1 MRRGFWIARGLKF
14 LVIVAVVLGVV
25 GFVVMSLWN
34 RLVPSLFGGPMIDY
48 WEALG
53 LLVLARLL
61 FGGLRP
67 HGRGRW
73 GHSWHHS
80 RERWEQ
86 MTPEERERFRSRFRG
101 GSCGF
106 GGWHGHEGRPEGDER
121 SPEGRGG
128 PAGGEKN
135 GGNT

>member
-1 MRRGFWIARGLKF
+1 MRRGFWIAKGVKI

-25 GFVVMSLWN
+25 SFAVMSLWN
-34 RLVPSLFGGPMIDY
+34 WLVPALFGGPMLGY

-61 FGGLRP
+61 FGGFRP
-67 HGRGRW
+67 HGHGRW
-73 GHSWHHS
+73 GHSWHHA

-101 GSCGF
+101 ACRF
-106 GGWHGHEGRPEGDER
+106 GDDWHGHEGRER
-121 SPEGRGG
+121 
-128 PAGGEKN
+128 EKN
-135 GGNT
+135 GGNA

>member
-1 MRRGFWIARGLKF
+1 MRRGFWIARGVKI
-14 LVIVAVVLGVV
+14 LVMIAVVLGVV
-25 GFVVMSLWN
+25 SFAVMSLWN
-34 RLVPSLFGGPMIDY
+34 WLVPPLFSGPMLSY

-67 HGRGRW
+67 HGRGGW

-80 RERWEQ
+80 RARWEQ

-101 GSCGF
+101 GCGF
-106 GGWHGHEGRPEGDER
+106 GGWHGHERGEGH
-121 SPEGRGG
+121 EGRD
-128 PAGGEKN
+128 GENN
-135 GGNT
+135 GGNA